1 MLPSGS
7 VTFLFTD
14 IEGSSRL
21 WDTAPEAMPE
31 VLARHNRLVSGAI
44 SRRGGHIVKDKGDG
58 FFAAFASPVDG
69 VLAAVEAQ
77 RGLADQDW
85 GREIDELRVRMAL
98 HTAQVEPEDGDY
110 HGTDV
115 NRVARLEAAAHG
127 GQVLI
132 SDAAAESVRAIL
144 PAGYGTRDLGRHQL
158 RGLAQS
164 TNVFQIVTDDL
175 PVDFPP
181 IRTPT
186 TAHARLPSP
195 HTSFVGRDA
204 ELHRI
209 GDILGNN
216 ECRLLTLVGPG
227 GIGKTRLAIE
237 AAHRL
242 TNQHP
247 HGAHFVPLASVTAPE
262 AVVPAIGDSL
272 GFSVDVQFSSV
283 IDQRTQILDFVGH
296 HAMLMVIDNYE
307 HLLSGAEV
315 LGLLLQEAPEV
326 QLLVTSRERLNLQS
340 EWVLEVGGMP
350 LSGGGSDT
358 SGDALEL
365 FIDRAR
371 RVDPSFSPTADEL
384 MHAGR
389 ICRLVEG
396 MPLAVELAAAWV
408 PILPCEEIADEIERS
423 LDFLGASTR
432 DVPDRHRTIRA
443 AFDYSWNLLDPAQQ
457 EAFRGMSVFSAP
469 FTRRAV
475 DATVGSDLRTL
486 TELVGKSLVRRV
498 GSDRFDLHPLLRQY
512 AGEKTDP
519 ADVGRLREHHAR
531 HYLIPLVGRRNDL
544 KGSPDQA
551 KARRE
556 ISGDIGNVITAAQW
570 AMAHWSDAEIIDVL
584 DTLMRYYEIQSWSEG
599 RERFRDLVD
608 KIAGARSVDEKTLLA
623 TDLPYR
629 RAMLAQGLF
638 AASIGLTDEALSIVD
653 SQRDLS
659 WEADPPGRL
668 WREVAA
674 GVSEGI
680 RGDYAAAERCFS
692 AVYDEALALAD
703 PYLVVF
709 LCTWYGWMLLELGNT
724 GGAGNVL
731 EVGRS
736 TAIRENDTHGLA
748 YVLSKMG
755 LLADVSGDH
764 RQAAVYHL
772 EARETFLEF
781 GDIGGQGYTLSRLAW
796 THWLLGE
803 YAEARRYGLEGL
815 ELFEGNNHRWG
826 VGVSL
831 CRVGFSEIGLGDLA
845 SARGRFTEALDRSL
859 EVQMDGITVYALIG
873 IGNVLAASGESAGAV
888 EILSVAARHPAVPT
902 EYKRDY
908 VEPVLTRL
916 REEMGPDAFETAA
929 SRSVDWTVEDVIA
942 AARAAP
948 SGSAM
953 RPSGGST

>member
-1 MLPSGS
+1 MLPAGS

-14 IEGSSRL
+14 IEGSSQL
-21 WDTAPEAMPE
+21 WDAAPESMPA
-31 VLARHNRLVSGAI
+31 VLARHNRLILEAI

-69 VLAAVEAQ
+69 VLAAIEAQ
-77 RGLADQDW
+77 RGLVDQDW
-85 GREIDELRVRMAL
+85 GGEIGDLRVRMAL

-110 HGTDV
+110 HGPDV

-127 GQVLI
+127 GQVLL

-144 PAGYGTRDLGRHQL
+144 PVGFGTRDLGRHQL
-158 RGLAQS
+158 RGMAQPA
-164 TNVFQIVTDDL
+164 NVFQVVTEDL
-175 PVDFPP
+175 PSNFPP

-186 TAHARLPSP
+186 VAHAHLPDLD
-195 HTSFVGRDA
+195 TSFVGRDA

-209 GDILGNN
+209 DDLLGTS

-237 AAHRL
+237 AARRL
-242 TNQHP
+242 ANQHP

-272 GFSVDVQFSSV
+272 GFSVDVEISSV
-283 IDQRTQILDFVGH
+283 VDQRTQILDFVGH

-307 HLLSGAEV
+307 HLLSGAEI

-350 LSGGGSDT
+350 LSGGGSEA

-365 FIDRAR
+365 FLDRAR
-371 RVDPSFSPTADEL
+371 RVDPRFRPTTDEL
-384 MHAGR
+384 MHADR

-423 LDFLGASTR
+423 IDFLGASTR
-432 DVPDRHRTIRA
+432 DIPDRHRTIRA
-443 AFDYSWNLLDPAQQ
+443 VFDYSWNLLDPTQQ
-457 EAFRGMSVFSAP
+457 KAFRGMSVFSAP
-469 FTRRAV
+469 FTRPAV
-475 DATVGSDLRTL
+475 ETTVGADLKTL

-498 GSDRFDLHPLLRQY
+498 GSDRFELHPLLRQY
-512 AGEKTDP
+512 ASEKTDP
-519 ADVGRLREHHAR
+519 ADVDRLRERHAR
-531 HYLIPLVGRRNDL
+531 HYLTPLAGRRNDL

-551 KARRE
+551 KARLE
-556 ISGDIGNVITAAQW
+556 ILGDIGNVIPAVEW
-570 AMAHWSDAEIIDVL
+570 ATAHWSDAEIVDVIES
-584 DTLMRYYEIQSWSEG
+584 LMRYYEIQSWSEG
-599 RERFRDLVD
+599 RERFRDLAG
-608 KIAGARSVDEKTLLA
+608 KIAADRSVDENTLLA

-629 RAMLAQGLF
+629 RALLAQALF
-638 AASIGLTDEALSIVD
+638 AASIGLTDEALSIVE

-659 WEADPPGRL
+659 WEADPPGDL

-674 GVSEGI
+674 GIVEGI
-680 RGDYAAAERCFS
+680 RGDYSAAERCFA
-692 AVYDEALALAD
+692 AVYDEALDRAD

-709 LCTWYGWMLLELGNT
+709 LCTWYGWMLLEVGEI
-724 GGAGNVL
+724 GSAGDVF
-731 EVGRS
+731 EVART

-755 LLADVSGDH
+755 LLADTIGDH
-764 RQAAVYHL
+764 RQAAGYHL
-772 EARETFLEF
+772 EARETFLKF
-781 GDIGGQGYTLSRLAW
+781 DDVGGQGYTLSRLAW

-815 ELFEGNNHRWG
+815 EVFEGNNHRWG

-831 CRVGFSEIGLGDLA
+831 CRVGFAEIGLGDLR
-845 SARGRFTEALDRSL
+845 SARDRFSEALDRSL
-859 EVQMDGITVYALIG
+859 EVQLDGITNYALIG

-888 EILSVAARHPAVPT
+888 EILSVAAHNPAVPD

-908 VEPVLTRL
+908 VEPALTRL
-916 REEMGPDAFETAA
+916 REDMGPDAFETAA
-929 SRSVDWTVEDVIA
+929 ARSADWTVEDVIA
-942 AARAAP
+942 AARVASSDP
-948 SGSAM
+948 AM
-953 RPSGGST
+953 RPSGGSR